1 MRSLHSS
8 YRNISGLVYN
18 LNIRQYVSS
27 IVVKRMRSQAL
38 SLHEMQ
44 MYVGTVTLNKLHVL
58 NNLLAQKWP
67 SIVSDSALYAELKL

>member
-1 MRSLHSS
+1 MEQKFLYIAVFYKGSRFYEKSTFPLHL

-38 SLHEMQ
+38 S
-44 MYVGTVTLNKLHVL
+44 
-58 NNLLAQKWP
+58 
-67 SIVSDSALYAELKL
+67 